1 MTTLAIDLDGTLLH
15 PDNYI
20 SEANRQALLALPAE
34 TNIVICSARPLQPIL
49 SLLDDAGLRTVIR
62 AVGAF
67 NGAVIYDYRTHSV
80 LSKTTL
86 CPVVLSRLQPVLH
99 ADLNSA
105 SCGWHA
111 FTTDALLCLPGERS
125 EHTTHEAALFNL
137 PVNTV
142 TADELFSRT
151 DILKITLCGDAE
163 ELALQVQTL
172 RPELPSALRTFFTD
186 QHYFE
191 LVPLSVSKGAAVH
204 ELTEKG
210 IIPPGTVIAIGDQEN
225 DLSLF
230 EAADIRVAM
239 GNAVPALKQHADFI
253 TGTCRDNGVAAA
265 LRHFISA
272 FRNGG

>member
-49 SLLDDAGLRTVIR
+49 SLLDNAGLCTVIR

-67 NGAVIYDYRTHSV
+67 NGAVIYDCHTHSV

-86 CPVVLSRLQPVLH
+86 CPAVLSQLQPVLQ
-99 ADLNSA
+99 SA
-105 SCGWHA
+105 PHGWHA

-125 EHTTHEAALFNL
+125 GYTTHEAALFNL

-151 DILKITLCGDAE
+151 DILKITLCGDTE
-163 ELALQVQTL
+163 ELALQVQIL

-204 ELTEKG
+204 ELTAKG
-210 IIPPGTVIAIGDQEN
+210 IILPGAVIAIGDQEN

-230 EAADIRVAM
+230 DAADIRVAM
-239 GNAVPALKQHADFI
+239 GNAVPTLKQHADFI

>member
-20 SEANRQALLALPAE
+20 SAANRQALLALPAE

-49 SLLDDAGLRTVIR
+49 SLLDDAGLRTIIR

-67 NGAVIYDYRTHSV
+67 NGAVIYDCRTHSV

-86 CPVVLSRLQPVLH
+86 CPAVLSQLQPVLQ
-99 ADLNSA
+99 STPR
-105 SCGWHA
+105 GWHA
-111 FTTDALLCLPGERS
+111 FTTDALLCLPGERAGY
-125 EHTTHEAALFNL
+125 TIHEAALFNL

-163 ELALQVQTL
+163 ELALRVQTL

-191 LVPLSVSKGAAVH
+191 LVPLSVSKGAVVH
-204 ELTEKG
+204 ELTAKG
-210 IIPPGTVIAIGDQEN
+210 IIRHATVMAVGDQEN

-230 EAADIRVAM
+230 EVADIRVAM

-253 TGTCRDNGVAAA
+253 TGTCRDDGVAAA

-272 FRNGG
+272 FRNDG

>member
-20 SEANRQALLALPAE
+20 SAANRQALLALPAE
-34 TNIVICSARPLQPIL
+34 NDIVICSARPLQPIL
-49 SLLDDAGLRTVIR
+49 SLLDDAGLRAVIR

-67 NGAVIYDYRTHSV
+67 NGAVIYDCRTHSE

-86 CPVVLSRLQPVLH
+86 SAGVLSQLQPVLQS
-99 ADLNSA
+99 LP
-105 SCGWHA
+105 CGWHA
-111 FTTDALLCLPGERS
+111 FTTDALLCLPGECS
-125 EHTTHEAALFNL
+125 ACTTHEAALFGL

-142 TADELFSRT
+142 TADELFRRA
-151 DILKITLCGDAE
+151 DILKITLCGDAQD
-163 ELALQVQTL
+163 LALRVQTL
-172 RPELPSALRTFFTD
+172 RPRLPSALRTFFTD

-191 LVPLSVSKGAAVH
+191 LVPESVSKGAVLH
-204 ELTEKG
+204 ELTAKG
-210 IIPPGTVIAIGDQEN
+210 IIPPGSVMAVGDQEN

-230 EAADIRVAM
+230 DAADIRVAM

-253 TGTCRDNGVAAA
+253 TGTCRDDGVATA